1 MEEEERAFSSR
12 EKELMMPLL
21 LLFKAYG
28 EFFLGSFMKCLDTY
42 EEY

>member
-1 MEEEERAFSSR
+1 M
-12 EKELMMPLL
+12 LPLI

-28 EFFLGSFMKCLDTY
+28 EFFLNNFMKCLDTY